1 MGLSDMIN
9 RAKDIVQKRG
19 GTDALKED
27 AQELKDV
34 ARSDAKMSDK
44 VKEGVEAIKEPGAKR
59 PGQEPGAESPGQE
72 PEAKRPGQ
80 EPEAKRP
87 GQ

>member
-59 PGQEPGAESPGQE
+59 PGQEPGAERPGRE

>member
-59 PGQEPGAESPGQE
+59 PGQEPGAERPGQE

>member
-59 PGQEPGAESPGQE
+59 PGQEPGA
-72 PEAKRPGQ
+72 KRPGQ
-80 EPEAKRP
+80 EPGAKRP
-87 GQ
+87 PQ

>member
-59 PGQEPGAESPGQE
+59 PGQEPGAKRPGQE
-72 PEAKRPGQ
+72 PGAKRPGQ
-80 EPEAKRP
+80 EPGAKRP
-87 GQ
+87 PQ

>member
-1 MGLSDMIN
+1 
-9 RAKDIVQKRG
+9 VQKRG

-59 PGQEPGAESPGQE
+59 PPQ
-72 PEAKRPGQ
+72 
-80 EPEAKRP
+80 
-87 GQ
+87 